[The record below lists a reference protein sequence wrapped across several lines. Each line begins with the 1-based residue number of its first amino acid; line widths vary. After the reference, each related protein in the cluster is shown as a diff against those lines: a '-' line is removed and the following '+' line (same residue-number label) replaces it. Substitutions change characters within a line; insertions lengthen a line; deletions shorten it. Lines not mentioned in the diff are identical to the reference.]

1 MCPHCGRD
9 APIVYRGIVAY
20 CTACGGVRLPLSG
33 RSVNLAGRPSKVGGA
48 VASLAGSLVLGFGL
62 ICALL
67 IGGLLSLLGAPSVAL
82 WIVCSP
88 IAVAALVLG
97 ALLLRSGSR
106 LRRTGSDVERATLQ
120 HALLSLVQQRGAIS
134 AAEGAR
140 ALGVGLTAADEVLTA
155 LAKREPELV
164 VLEIDDQGTVY
175 YRAAASLGTQAWRVR
190 IEEEPTGSSID
201 DVRVSLEEEDGA
213 DPEVVHRRGRP

>member
-9 APIVYRGIVAY
+9 APIVYRGVAAY

-33 RSVNLAGRPSKVGGA
+33 RSLNLAGRPSKVGGI
-48 VASLAGSLVLGFGL
+48 VASVAGTLVLGFGL

-67 IGGLLSLLGAPSVAL
+67 IGGLLSLLGAPAAAL

-88 IAVAALVLG
+88 IGLAALVIG
-97 ALLLRSGSR
+97 VLLLRSGSR
-106 LRRTGSDVERATLQ
+106 LRRTGSNVERATLE
-120 HALLSLVQQRGAIS
+120 HALLSLVQQRGAVS

-140 ALGVGLTAADEVLTA
+140 ALGLGLTAADEVLTA

-164 VLEIDDQGTVY
+164 AVEIDDQGTVY
-175 YRAAASLGTQAWRVR
+175 YRAAAALGTPPRRVR
-190 IEEEPTGSSID
+190 VDGGPTGATFGD
-201 DVRVSLEEEDGA
+201 ARATGEEEDAA
-213 DPEVVHRRGRP
+213 DGEAVQRRSRP